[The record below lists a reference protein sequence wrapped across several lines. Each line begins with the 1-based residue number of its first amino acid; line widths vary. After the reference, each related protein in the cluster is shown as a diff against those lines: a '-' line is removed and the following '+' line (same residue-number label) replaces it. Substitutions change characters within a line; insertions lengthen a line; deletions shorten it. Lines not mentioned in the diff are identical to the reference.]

1 MSMNSVL
8 PAVWNVPEQIRARLG
23 EQAGRQRA
31 MSADGHLVIVLHA
44 PPGPEDDQRVGRYF
58 WRNPEGQWSSD
69 AFGGGPNA
77 LNRHL
82 QEYGR
87 RLDELEQQDLE
98 ASSAREY
105 FVVLAQLTP
114 IQRASRNMHQALQQA
129 REMCPEDRLLIN
141 CRDRAYEIERRAELL
156 QADVKSTLDLAIAIR
171 AEEQAEAG
179 RRMSQAAH
187 RLNILAAFFFPIAT
201 LSAVFGVN
209 LTHGFEQ
216 EYAPYAFF
224 AVLGVGLLLGFVIT
238 AFITLDRETKRQAVV
253 VDTPPASSS
262 AGRSRSAEP
271 SLRAQR
277 ASLPTPPGTGSV

>member
-1 MSMNSVL
+1 MSTKSVL

-31 MSADGHLVIVLHA
+31 MSAEGHLVIVLHA
-44 PPGPEDDQRVGRYF
+44 PPGPNDDHRVGRYF

-69 AFGGGPNA
+69 VLGGGPNA

-82 QEYGR
+82 QEYAE
-87 RLDELEQQDLE
+87 RLDELEQQDLD

-105 FVVLAQLTP
+105 FAVLAQLTP
-114 IQRASRNMHQALQQA
+114 VQRSSRNMHQALQQA

-141 CRDRAYEIERRAELL
+141 CRDQAYEVERRAELL

-171 AEEQAEAG
+171 AEEQADAG

-216 EYAPYAFF
+216 EFAPYAFF

-238 AFITLDRETKRQAVV
+238 AFITLDAETKRQAVV
-253 VDTPPASSS
+253 MQQPPESNA
-262 AGRSRSAEP
+262 AGRSRP
-271 SLRAQR
+271 
-277 ASLPTPPGTGSV
+277 PVPPGRGQRGSVSS